1 MMMNR
6 IMKHSALISVLVFTA
21 SAAIA
26 DEPVNTAPPTPPSAR
41 DQETIEPEVTIIQR
55 EDKTIEEYRVN
66 GQLYMIKVTPK
77 NAPPYFLVDNDG
89 NGSLESRR
97 SGNELEPDIM
107 IPQWVL
113 FRW

>member
-1 MMMNR
+1 MNTV
-6 IMKHSALISVLVFTA
+6 MKSIALFSALLFTA
-21 SAAIA
+21 GLSLAA
-26 DEPVNTAPPTPPSAR
+26 DPVNTTPPVAEK
-41 DQETIEPEVTIIQR
+41 QEQIEPEVTIIQR

-66 GQLYMIKVTPK
+66 GQLYMIKVIPR

-97 SGNELEPDIM
+97 SGQESLEPDIM